1 MKNLINALS
10 FGGILSDEEV
20 EYVTSFFEVQS
31 IKSGDD
37 FLSIGMTSDR
47 IGFVDEGIL
56 REYIIGGD
64 AKEIIKHFICK
75 NQFAVALESFY
86 DNKPSALGIEAVTKC
101 RILSIQRRKWNKLYE
116 EVPNLYILTKSLTES
131 ALLNKIKNKEFLHFG
146 SAKDKYLEF
155 INRYPDLALKVP
167 QQHIASYLHIT
178 PQSLSRI
185 RRELS

>member
-1 MKNLINALS
+1 M
-10 FGGILSDEEV
+10 SDEEV
-20 EYVTSFFEVQS
+20 EYIVSFFEVQS
-31 IKSGDD
+31 LKPGEE
-37 FLSIGMTSDR
+37 FLSIGMISDR

-64 AKEIIKHFICK
+64 AEEVTKHFIRK
-75 NQFAVALESFY
+75 SQFAVALESFY
-86 DNKPSALGIEAVTKC
+86 DNKPSDLGIEAVTQSV
-101 RILSIQRRKWNKLYE
+101 ILSIQRSTWNKLYE

-155 INRYPDLALKVP
+155 INCYPDLAVNVP